1 MRILLVAQNFYPEN
15 FKSNDIAFE
24 LPNYGHKVDVLTG
37 IPNYPEGRF
46 YKGYGWFRKKKEKVN
61 GVSITHVLLLPRGKG
76 KVGLA
81 LNYLSFCFFASIR
94 AFFVALINR
103 YDCIIVQQT
112 SPIIQV
118 YPAVVIKKMQ
128 SIPLYIW
135 VLDIW
140 PDSMIS
146 GSGIHN
152 KKIISAVDRLVSNIY
167 RHCDK
172 ILISSRGFA
181 ELVTSKG
188 VNADKLTYFP
198 NWSDDFLNMP
208 RIKIPELPT
217 GFIVMIAGNLGGAQR
232 LDSVMKVVLEVRD
245 IEEVKWVLVGDGSKK
260 KWVEEFIKDHHLEN
274 TVFTVGRFPFEAMS
288 SFYST
293 ADAMLLSLKA
303 EFPHLKA
310 VIPAR
315 LISYMSAARPVLAM
329 ADGAVADL
337 INESDC
343 GFAVPADD
351 YNGLAEIIKNKI
363 LTDKKSFEKK
373 GANGRRYF
381 EKYFTKDACISH
393 LNDILLQ

>member
-24 LPNYGHKVDVLTG
+24 LPKYGHEVDVLTG
-37 IPNYPEGRF
+37 IPNYPEGKF
-46 YKGYGWFRKKKEKVN
+46 YKGYSWFKKKKEKVK
-61 GVSITHVLLLPRGKG
+61 GVSITHVLILPRGKG
-76 KVGLA
+76 KIGLA

-94 AFFVALINR
+94 AIFIAFFNR

-112 SPIIQV
+112 SPIIQA
-118 YPAVVIKKMQ
+118 YPAIIIKKTQ
-128 SIPLYIW
+128 RIPLYMW

-146 GSGIHN
+146 GSGICN
-152 KKIISAVDRLVSNIY
+152 KTIISAVDHSVRYIY

-181 ELVTSKG
+181 ELITSKG
-188 VNADKLTYFP
+188 VNADKLIFFP
-198 NWSDDFLNMP
+198 NWCDDFSNMP
-208 RIKIPELPT
+208 RIRIPELPT
-217 GFIVMIAGNLGGAQR
+217 GFIIMMAGNLGGAQR
-232 LDSVMKVVLEVRD
+232 LDSVMKVVLEIRN

-274 TVFTVGRFPFEAMS
+274 TVFAIGRFPFEAMP
-288 SFYST
+288 SFYSS

-303 EFPHLKA
+303 DFPHLKA

-315 LISYMSAARPVLAM
+315 LISYMSAARPVIAL
-329 ADGAVADL
+329 ADGAVAD
-337 INESDC
+337 IIRESDC

-351 YNGLAEIIKNKI
+351 YNGLSDIIKNEI
-363 LTDKKSFEKK
+363 LTNKKNFEKK
-373 GANGRRYF
+373 GANGRGYF
-381 EKYFTKDACISH
+381 EKYFTKETCISH
-393 LNDILLQ
+393 LNDIISQ